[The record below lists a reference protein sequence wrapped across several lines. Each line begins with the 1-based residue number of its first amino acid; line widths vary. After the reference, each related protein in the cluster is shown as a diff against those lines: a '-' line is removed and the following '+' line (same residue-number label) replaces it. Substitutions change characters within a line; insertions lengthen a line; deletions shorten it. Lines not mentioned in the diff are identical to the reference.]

1 MSDITDWNVRTSSA
15 LDPKSAIELMNTRLK
30 PPGGILVSLPFSK
43 SKEFSAFN
51 VIEACKKDAERKG
64 LEFRNVKEID
74 SKISELYREVIYTAE
89 RAKEKEM
96 SEEDWRKNQGLCKH
110 GYRVSHCIWCSVG
123 AEKVYGR
130 VVNVLGGEGVNVMDE
145 IVKAIEKSVKTD
157 KEEFDLT
164 QIPFG
169 ALKRIGGIFKE
180 GEVKY
185 GKENWKLGVNDLAYR
200 LERANHAIKHLYQY
214 VEKMMEGKE
223 SEGEDDLGKV
233 AWFCVTDMELVSL
246 RLKKAEKNETK

>member
-1 MSDITDWNVRTSSA
+1 MSDITDWNVRTSQVVDS
-15 LDPKSAIELMNTRLK
+15 KSAIELMNTRLK
-30 PPGGILVSLPFSK
+30 PPGGILVSLPFAK

-51 VIEACKKDAERKG
+51 VIEACKEDAKRKG
-64 LEFRNVKEID
+64 LEFRNVKEVD
-74 SKISELYREVIYTAE
+74 SKVSELYREIIYTAE
-89 RAKEKEM
+89 RVKEKGM

-110 GYRVSHCIWCSVG
+110 GYRISHCIWCSAG
-123 AEKVYGR
+123 AERVYDRAVSVFG
-130 VVNVLGGEGVNVMDE
+130 LGGVNVMDE
-145 IVKAIEKSVKTD
+145 TVKAIEEKVKTD

-185 GKENWKLGVNDLAYR
+185 GKGNWKLGINDLAYR

-214 VEKMMEGKE
+214 VAKMMEGKE
-223 SEGEDDLGKV
+223 NEGEDDLGKV

-246 RLKKAEKNETK
+246 RLKEAEKNETK